1 MKIII
6 AGNLGYVGPSVTQQL
21 RNTFP
26 DAELIGFDIG
36 YFAHSLTNPSFL
48 PEALLDRQVYG
59 DIRKFPEELLD
70 GVDAVLDL
78 AAISNDPMGKQYE
91 DVTMEVNYKAAVNL
105 ARLCKNKGVKRFV
118 YASSCSMYGAASEY
132 PKKEGDELN
141 PLTAYARS
149 KVATEKD
156 LEPMANDDFTITCLR
171 FATAC
176 GFSNRLRLDLVLN
189 DFVAGALVNKE
200 IGILSDG
207 TPWRPMINTKDMARA
222 FEWAVVRDPARGGK
236 FLAINTG
243 SNEWNNQIKPLA
255 EAVAAQIPGVKV
267 SVNTDAAPDKRSYR
281 VNFDLFKKLAPDHQP
296 IHDLETTIGELKDN
310 LLEMNFNDPNF
321 RESKLIRLKVLS
333 YLQEQNLIDENLE
346 WMAKKAAVL
355 A

>member
-6 AGNLGYVGPSVTQQL
+6 AGNLGYVGPSVTNQL
-21 RNTFP
+21 RSTFP

-36 YFAHSLTNPSFL
+36 YFAHSLANPSFS
-48 PEALLDRQVYG
+48 PEVKLNAQVFG
-59 DIRKFPEELLD
+59 DIRKFPEHLLND
-70 GVDAVLDL
+70 VDAVLDL
-78 AAISNDPMGKQYE
+78 AAISNDPMGNKYE
-91 DVTMEVNYKAAVNL
+91 AVTMEVNYKAAVNL
-105 ARLCKNKGVKRFV
+105 ARMCKKHGVKKFV

-132 PKKEGDELN
+132 AKKEEDELN

-149 KVATEKD
+149 KVAAEKD
-156 LEPMANDDFTITCLR
+156 LKPLAGDGFTITALR

-176 GFSNRLRLDLVLN
+176 GFTNRLRLDLVLN

-222 FEWAVVRDPARGGK
+222 FEWGILREASQGGS
-236 FLAINTG
+236 FLAVNTG

-255 EAVAAQIPGVKV
+255 EAVAAEIPGVMV
-267 SVNTDAAPDKRSYR
+267 SVNKDAAPDKRSYR
-281 VNFDLFKKLAPDHQP
+281 VNFDLYKSLAPNHQP
-296 IHDLETTIGELKDN
+296 VWNLKDTIRELRDN

-321 RESKLIRLKVLS
+321 RESKLIRLRVLK
-333 YLQEQNLIDENLE
+333 YLEENHFINKDLE
-346 WMAKKAAVL
+346 WNHFK
-355 A
+355 